1 LQRRGGYN
9 TPILASSRLTTEPA
23 CQRQPRD
30 GGWVGAWAIGGF
42 VGINIG
48 GTISNSW
55 SSGNIY
61 TLNATDIGGFA
72 GENYSAARSTSV
84 LNNVSS
90 SGTIT
95 IGWDAYQRYGTS
107 AGGLVVAN
115 SGNINGG
122 YTSSNIV
129 VNALYYA
136 PYGFSLLFQSVG
148 AGFGDQMGNANAVTA
163 TGTVTYNGQ
172 LQNVYTG
179 GWDFGGTTNQIYTP
193 GVPGVPPQ
201 QIGTLNRQLGAVQL
215 AKNAVQQPAAARAA
229 FLAAQAALLA
239 REQQGAN
246 AANVAWTATNAAAAS
261 AAGKAG
267 SLDSVTAA
275 LDANFKS
282 IETSVQADDRRIRRG
297 VVTTAATTTAGGA
310 RRPSFRSTIRS
321 IEINGRRINV
331 PENNAPNQNPR

>member
-136 PYGFSLLFQSVG
+136 P
-148 AGFGDQMGNANAVTA
+148 
-163 TGTVTYNGQ
+163 
-172 LQNVYTG
+172 
-179 GWDFGGTTNQIYTP
+179 
-193 GVPGVPPQ
+193 
-201 QIGTLNRQLGAVQL
+201 
-215 AKNAVQQPAAARAA
+215 
-229 FLAAQAALLA
+229 
-239 REQQGAN
+239 
-246 AANVAWTATNAAAAS
+246 
-261 AAGKAG
+261 
-267 SLDSVTAA
+267 
-275 LDANFKS
+275 
-282 IETSVQADDRRIRRG
+282 
-297 VVTTAATTTAGGA
+297 
-310 RRPSFRSTIRS
+310 
-321 IEINGRRINV
+321 
-331 PENNAPNQNPR
+331 